1 MGLTRSP
8 GVQWRIIKNLPKAWK
23 EINRTVLRRII
34 NEFKEKRLVD
44 FKENSD
50 GTIEVKLTEKGE
62 MLVLRFDPDKL
73 RVKIPPRWDG
83 KWRLVIFDIPE
94 KKVAARRALRNHLR
108 KLGFV
113 QLQRSV
119 WIFPYE
125 CRNEIDFLAELFEV
139 RNYIHYIIGEPWG
152 QDAALRLKFNL
163 V

>member
-1 MGLTRSP
+1 MAKYFYSPIKQKTVLLLAAGVVLGLTRSAR
-8 GVQWRIIKNLPKAWK
+8 VQWRIIKNLPKAWE

-50 GTIEVKLTEKGE
+50 GTIEVKLTERGE

-73 RVKIPPRWDG
+73 KIKIPPRWDG

-94 KKVAARRALRNHLR
+94 KKAAARRALRNRLR
-108 KLGFV
+108 ELGFV

-119 WIFPYE
+119 
-125 CRNEIDFLAELFEV
+125 
-139 RNYIHYIIGEPWG
+139 
-152 QDAALRLKFNL
+152 QSSLK
-163 V
+163 